1 MAENR
6 KSIDIARMVV
16 AMVGLGSYWAWMN
29 LSAANATVFPWLV
42 ESLYPP
48 QLLISSCFYLAGM
61 AAMFVF
67 GESPWMRGRRRGAT
81 VLATGIA
88 VAGSICTVLGS
99 VLGPSSGALVFAVV
113 GFAAS
118 FGTAMLLALW
128 GEFCCRQGP
137 RETALITTGSF
148 SFGTVAYLALS
159 EFFSEQLLWLLPVLL
174 LVYGASLLAL
184 EGSRASQEEEAKRVE
199 SAAGALTSRGIVA
212 VLGCL
217 GLCIILNEV
226 LRLISTPLAA
236 DDFSRVGSLTQF
248 GGFLISLASFF
259 AVLLSRR
266 PFGFNTMAVVLVPL
280 MIAGFLSF
288 LVFADSG
295 SSLVFILLGAG
306 YWCLNMLVWMALC
319 SVVRRTRTSA
329 VRGFALFYGI
339 IQLAILVAKPVG
351 EWVANHLSVTS
362 SGLSLLISIS
372 VIAIVV
378 IAMLLL
384 RNRNMVALLD
394 EEGAGRQH
402 AMQDGGGK
410 DVAHPAQASGALSA
424 QTRDFGEAKDADN
437 RFNPDWLTA
446 LAERYGLTP
455 RETEVFLLLARGR
468 SLPVI
473 CDELSIALGT
483 TQTHVRHI
491 YEKLAI
497 HTRQELLDIVE
508 GERTSRQDIL

>member
-1 MAENR
+1 MTENQ
-6 KSIDIARMVV
+6 KSIGVARMVA

-61 AAMFVF
+61 AAMFIF
-67 GESPWMRGRRRGAT
+67 GERPWMRDHRHGVT
-81 VLATGIA
+81 LLATGIA
-88 VAGSICTVLGS
+88 VAGSCSTVLGT
-99 VLGPSSGALVFAVV
+99 VVGAPSGALAFAVV
-113 GFAAS
+113 GFATS
-118 FGTAMLLALW
+118 FGTAMLLVLW
-128 GEFCCRQGP
+128 GAFCCRQGP
-137 RETALITTGSF
+137 REAALMTTGSF
-148 SFGTVAYLALS
+148 AFGTLAYLVLS
-159 EFFSEQLLWLLPVLL
+159 EYFAGQLLWLLPALL
-174 LVYGASLLAL
+174 LAYGAFLLLL
-184 EGSRASQEEEAKRVE
+184 EGSRE
-199 SAAGALTSRGIVA
+199 SRETTTRLDGATGALTSRGIVA

-236 DDFSRVGSLTQF
+236 DDFSRVGLLTQF
-248 GGFLISLASFF
+248 GGFLISTASFL

-288 LVFADSG
+288 LVFADSD

-306 YWCLNMLVWMALC
+306 YWCLNMLVWVALC
-319 SVVRRTRTSA
+319 NVVRRTRTSA

-339 IQLAILVAKPVG
+339 IQVAILVAKPVG
-351 EWVANHLSVTS
+351 DWVANHLSVTS

-384 RNRNMVALLD
+384 RNRSMVALLD
-394 EEGAGRQH
+394 EAGAEQRDETPSDEDKSFANSSLTTEVLSTEGSDSAG
-402 AMQDGGGK
+402 
-410 DVAHPAQASGALSA
+410 
-424 QTRDFGEAKDADN
+424 AKDTDD
-437 RFNPDWLTA
+437 RLNPDWLTA

-497 HTRQELLDIVE
+497 HTRQELFDIVE
-508 GERTSRQDIL
+508 GEWSSRQNLS